1 MLNHNAPGKGK
12 IPPEARRGQ
21 VAPQKSLRQLLD
33 LKEAPR
39 GRASS
44 QAKEVVSFPGA
55 GRPHVAQVLK
65 RLPAA

>member
-1 MLNHNAPGKGK
+1 MSNHNAPGKGK
-12 IPPEARRGQ
+12 ITPEARRGQ
-21 VAPQKSLRQLLD
+21 IAPQKSLRLLLD

-44 QAKEVVSFPGA
+44 QAKEVVSLPGA
-55 GRPHVAQVLK
+55 GRSHVAQVCN